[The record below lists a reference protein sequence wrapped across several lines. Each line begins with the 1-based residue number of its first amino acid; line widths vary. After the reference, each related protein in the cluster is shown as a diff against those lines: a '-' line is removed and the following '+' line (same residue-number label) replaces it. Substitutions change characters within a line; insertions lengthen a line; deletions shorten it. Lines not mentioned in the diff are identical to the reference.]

1 MELQIEPSFTRSQT
15 VPQEEMALRAA
26 KYIGDGRLEVGDLD
40 VPHPAAGE
48 AVIRVAYN
56 GICGTDLHIVQG
68 HMDQRV
74 VTPASSP
81 SRCAVSGAWI
91 RSPGSR

>member
-48 AVIRVAYN
+48 AGIRVA
-56 GICGTDLHIVQG
+56 
-68 HMDQRV
+68 
-74 VTPASSP
+74 
-81 SRCAVSGAWI
+81 
-91 RSPGSR
+91 